1 MRILLLAIVI
11 FSLAGQA
18 FSAVPEAQFSQKKS
32 RYIYSSYLKSLMSS
46 IDGDNSKSLEYMRR
60 VEKEDPSSVVVR
72 LKTASLL
79 TRLGKVRDAEKEL
92 KSAKK
97 IDGGNIDVSL
107 ALIFLYSYTQ
117 NDKAL
122 EEEYGY
128 FLENAH
134 NVKPENLK
142 IAEYLAQ
149 FYFYK
154 NRVNDAIKVYETII
168 GANPKYVD
176 GMFWLGYLYSEAGR
190 LKDAVREWSNA
201 LKIDKSHAPT
211 LNSLAYT
218 YAETGV
224 NLNEAETMIKRSLE
238 KEPENG
244 AYLDT
249 IGWVYYKE
257 KKYKLADE
265 YLNKALIFLRD
276 PIVYQHLGVVWADS
290 GNPKK
295 ALEYYSE
302 GVKYFPD
309 DKVLQEKIKAYGTK
323 GQTSKE

>member
-1 MRILLLAIVI
+1 MRILLLVIVI
-11 FSLAGQA
+11 FSLVGQA
-18 FSAVPEAQFSQKKS
+18 FSAVPEIQFSQKKS
-32 RYIYSSYLKSLMSS
+32 RYIYTNYLKSLMFSF
-46 IDGDNSKSLEYMRR
+46 DGENNKSLEYMRH
-60 VEKEDPSSVVVR
+60 VEKEDPLSLVVR
-72 LKTASLL
+72 LKIASLFM
-79 TRLGKVRDAEKEL
+79 RMGQMRDAEKEL

-97 IDGGNIDVSL
+97 IDTGNIDVSL
-107 ALIFLYSYTQ
+107 AMIVLYSYMQ

-122 EEEYGY
+122 EEEYGH

-134 NVKPENLK
+134 NVRPENLK

-154 NRVNDAIKVYETII
+154 NRINDAIKVYETII
-168 GANPKYVD
+168 VVNPKYVD
-176 GMFWLGYLYSEAGR
+176 GMFWLGYLYSETGR
-190 LKDAVREWSNA
+190 LKDAVREWKDV
-201 LKIDKSHAPT
+201 LRIDNNHAPT

-224 NLNEAETMIKRSLE
+224 NLNEAEMMIKMSLE

-249 IGWVYYKE
+249 MGWIYYKE

-265 YLNKALIFLRD
+265 YLNKALILLRD
-276 PIVYQHLGVVWADS
+276 PIVYQHLGRVCADS
-290 GNPKK
+290 GDPKK

-309 DKVLQEKIKAYGTK
+309 DKVLQEGIKAYGTK
-323 GQTSKE
+323 SKTSKK

>member
-1 MRILLLAIVI
+1 MFAL
-11 FSLAGQA
+11 
-18 FSAVPEAQFSQKKS
+18 
-32 RYIYSSYLKSLMSS
+32 
-46 IDGDNSKSLEYMRR
+46 DGDNKKSLDFMRR
-60 VEKEDPSSVVVR
+60 VEKEDPASIVIR

-79 TRLGKVRDAEKEL
+79 MRLGRMGDAEKEL

-97 IDGGNIDVSL
+97 IDGGNIDISL
-107 ALIFLYSYTQ
+107 ALIFLYSSTQ

-142 IAEYLAQ
+142 ISEYLAQ

-154 NRVNDAIKVYETII
+154 NRVNDAIKVYEAII
-168 GANPKYVD
+168 RANPKYAE
-176 GMFWLGYLYSEAGR
+176 GMFWLGYLYSETGR
-190 LKDAVREWSNA
+190 LKDAVREWNDV
-201 LKIDKSHAPT
+201 LKVDKNHAPT

-218 YAETGV
+218 YAESGT
-224 NLNEAETMIKRSLE
+224 NLSEAEVMIKKSLE

-249 IGWVYYKE
+249 MGWVYFKE

-265 YLNKALIFLRD
+265 YLSKALIFLRD
-276 PIVYQHLGVVWADS
+276 PIVYEHLGRVWADA
-290 GNPKK
+290 GDPKK
-295 ALEYYSE
+295 ALEYYNE
-302 GVKYFPD
+302 GVKYFPG
-309 DKVLQEKIKAYGTK
+309 DKALRERIKTYGTK
-323 GQTSKE
+323 DQTSKK

>member
-1 MRILLLAIVI
+1 
-11 FSLAGQA
+11 
-18 FSAVPEAQFSQKKS
+18 VPEAQFSQKKS
-32 RYIYSSYLKSLMSS
+32 RSIYSNYLKSLMYS
-46 IDGDNSKSLEYMRR
+46 IDGDNKKSLDCMRR
-60 VEKEDPSSVVVR
+60 VEKEDPSSVIVR
-72 LKTASLL
+72 LKMASLL
-79 TRLGKVRDAEKEL
+79 TRLGQMRGAEKEL
-92 KSAKK
+92 KNAEK
-97 IDGGNIDVSL
+97 IDAGDVDVSL
-107 ALIFLYSYTQ
+107 ALIFLYSYTK

-122 EEEYGY
+122 EEEYGH

-134 NVKPENLK
+134 NVKPENMK
-142 IAEYLAQ
+142 ISEYLAQ

-190 LKDAVREWSNA
+190 LKDAIREWSNV
-201 LKIDKSHAPT
+201 LKVDKNYAPA

-218 YAETGV
+218 YAETGM
-224 NLNEAETMIKRSLE
+224 NLSEAETMIKKSLE

-249 IGWVYYKE
+249 MGWVYYKE
-257 KKYKLADE
+257 KKYKLADD

-276 PIVYQHLGVVWADS
+276 PVVYRHLGRVWADT

-295 ALEYYSE
+295 ALEYYNE

-309 DKVLQEKIKAYGTK
+309 DKILHESIKAYGTK
-323 GQTSKE
+323 SQTSKE

>member
-1 MRILLLAIVI
+1 M
-11 FSLAGQA
+11 
-18 FSAVPEAQFSQKKS
+18 
-32 RYIYSSYLKSLMSS
+32 YS
-46 IDGDNSKSLEYMRR
+46 IDGDNKRSLDCMRR
-60 VEKEDPSSVVVR
+60 VEKEDPTSAQIH
-72 LKTASLL
+72 LKIASLL
-79 TRLGKVRDAEKEL
+79 MRMGKMRDAENEL
-92 KSAKK
+92 KNAKNL
-97 IDGGNIDVSL
+97 DSNNIDVSL

-122 EEEYGY
+122 EGEYGH

-154 NRVNDAIKVYETII
+154 NRVQDAIKVYETIVDS
-168 GANPKYVD
+168 NQKYVE

-190 LKDAVREWSNA
+190 LNDAVKEWTKA
-201 LKIDKSHAPT
+201 LKIDGDHAPT

-224 NLNEAETMIKRSLE
+224 HLDQAEAMIKKAIV

-244 AYLDT
+244 AYLDSM
-249 IGWVYYKE
+249 GWIYYKQ
-257 KKYKLADE
+257 KKYKLADD
-265 YLNKALIFLRD
+265 YLNKALVFLRD
-276 PIVYQHLGVVWADS
+276 PIVYDHLYRVSIEA
-290 GNPKK
+290 GNRKK
-295 ALEYYSE
+295 ALEYCNE

-309 DKVLQEKIKAYGTK
+309 DKVLQGGIKTNGTK
-323 GQTSKE
+323 SQTSKE